1 MDEEGAV
8 ENLTRKTEKWK
19 KAKAKKVEKNEENRT
34 MGIEDA
40 QSISTMKAIEDVQM
54 SEKQDV
60 AELKGDHKRD
70 KRKKNKN
77 KETTDAEAEIK
88 KKGAREG
95 EFAGTY
101 SEDGSGDAMGNVERK
116 TKKREKKK
124 IKDERFERGNTVHVE
139 GNESEKLPEGE
150 SISRKKSHKEAKKER
165 KNQKALRN
173 RGDGDIE
180 KEGGKYGKGEGTG
193 SEHCKVNDMDLVER
207 KKRKREK
214 EKSKYD
220 KKSEAKLDSGTG
232 DDSRRTVDNENDSVK
247 VLGIFNEG
255 HVADSCVKAG
265 MKGKKKRAGKEYDEG
280 NSSSLQQQ
288 HMPEDVEG
296 NTLSNNYDGSVTKEH
311 ERKKKSKTADQ
322 QYSADN
328 DSNCLMCTDE
338 RQNNE
343 VVDAN
348 KGKKKKIEL
357 VENGSGAIGGNEV
370 EHANKGKKKQ
380 TKSAENGPD
389 DIRDNGLE
397 SGNKKKKKKTKLVEN
412 GSNDPT
418 PNKSN
423 KKVRFSGQDEVFPVP
438 GDLDTN
444 RGNYEEDDL
453 VRGKRFTREED
464 EIVKEAVFK
473 YIADHDLGDEGLDMV
488 LNCKKHPQLKGCW
501 KEIGS
506 AIPYRPYT
514 AIYYRAQVL
523 FRRSESRKWTQEE
536 YDEILKYQEEHGNQW
551 RALADELG
559 KHRWHVKDTWRRIKL
574 TNRKKGNWSQGEY
587 QELFD
592 LVNTDLQSK
601 VFEEKRSK
609 HGMLRDNICWTA
621 ISDQLST
628 RPQATCCLKWYKQL
642 TSPMV
647 AEGIWADT
655 DDYRLISALYSLD
668 ATCME
673 DVDWDNLVDN
683 RSGEICRKRWN
694 QMVLHIGKHGN
705 KSFAEQVEVLAQRYC
720 PHLLEAREAWDSKP
734 RVP

>member
-8 ENLTRKTEKWK
+8 DHLTRKMEKRN
-19 KAKAKKVEKNEENRT
+19 KAKTKKGEKNDKTST
-34 MGIEDA
+34 MGIEEA
-40 QSISTMKAIEDVQM
+40 QSISTIKAVEDVKM

-60 AELKGDHKRD
+60 AELKGGHKRD

-77 KETTDAEAEIK
+77 KETTDAEAEIE
-88 KKGAREG
+88 KGAREV
-95 EFAGTY
+95 ELTGTY

-124 IKDERFERGNTVHVE
+124 IKDERFERGNTEEVE
-139 GNESEKLPEGE
+139 GNESEKLPQGE
-150 SISRKKSHKEAKKER
+150 SISRTKSHKEAKKER

-173 RGDGDIE
+173 HEDGDIE
-180 KEGGKYGKGEGTG
+180 EEGGKDWKGAGTG
-193 SEHCKVNDMDLVER
+193 SEHCKVNDVDLIER

-247 VLGIFNEG
+247 VFGIFDEG
-255 HVADSCVKAG
+255 RIEGSCEKAG
-265 MKGKKKRAGKEYDEG
+265 MKGKKKRARKESDEG
-280 NSSSLQQQ
+280 NSSLLQQQ

-296 NTLSNNYDGSVTKEH
+296 NTLSNNYDGYVMKEH
-311 ERKKKSKTADQ
+311 ERKKKKHKTADQ

-328 DSNCLMCTDE
+328 DSSDLMLTDE
-338 RQNNE
+338 RRNNE

-348 KGKKKKIEL
+348 KGKKK
-357 VENGSGAIGGNEV
+357 
-370 EHANKGKKKQ
+370 H
-380 TKSAENGPD
+380 TKSVENGPD
-389 DIRDNGLE
+389 DTRDNGLE
-397 SGNKKKKKKTKLVEN
+397 SGYKKKEEKDQISRKW
-412 GSNDPT
+412 GND
-418 PNKSN
+418 
-423 KKVRFSGQDEVFPVP
+423 
-438 GDLDTN
+438 
-444 RGNYEEDDL
+444 EEEDL

-473 YIADHDLGDEGLDMV
+473 YIANHDLGDQGLDMV

-514 AIYYRAQVL
+514 ASYYRAQVL

-536 YDEILKYQEEHGNQW
+536 YDEILKYQEEH
-551 RALADELG
+551 
-559 KHRWHVKDTWRRIKL
+559 
-574 TNRKKGNWSQGEY
+574 
-587 QELFD
+587 
-592 LVNTDLQSK
+592 
-601 VFEEKRSK
+601 EKRSK

-621 ISDQLST
+621 ISDRLST
-628 RPQATCCLKWYKQL
+628 RPQASCCIKWYKQL

-647 AEGIWADT
+647 AEGVWADT

-673 DVDWDNLVDN
+673 DVDWDNLVDT
-683 RSGEICRKRWN
+683 RSGDICRKRWN
-694 QMVLHIGKHGN
+694 KWFCI
-705 KSFAEQVEVLAQRYC
+705 
-720 PHLLEAREAWDSKP
+720 
-734 RVP
+734 

>member
-8 ENLTRKTEKWK
+8 DHLTRKMEKRN
-19 KAKAKKVEKNEENRT
+19 KAKSKKGEKNDKSST
-34 MGIEDA
+34 MGIEEA
-40 QSISTMKAIEDVQM
+40 QSISTIKAVEDVKM

-60 AELKGDHKRD
+60 AELKGGHKRD

-77 KETTDAEAEIK
+77 KETTDAEAEIE
-88 KKGAREG
+88 KGAREV
-95 EFAGTY
+95 ELTGTY

-124 IKDERFERGNTVHVE
+124 IKDERFERGNTEEVE
-139 GNESEKLPEGE
+139 GNESEKQPQGE
-150 SISRKKSHKEAKKER
+150 SISRTKSHKEAKKER

-173 RGDGDIE
+173 HEDGDIE
-180 KEGGKYGKGEGTG
+180 EEEEKIGKEREQA
-193 SEHCKVNDMDLVER
+193 
-207 KKRKREK
+207 KRKREK
-214 EKSKYD
+214 DKSKYD

-247 VLGIFNEG
+247 VFGIFDEG
-255 HVADSCVKAG
+255 RIEGSCEKAG
-265 MKGKKKRAGKEYDEG
+265 MKGKKKRARKESDEG

-296 NTLSNNYDGSVTKEH
+296 NTLSNNYDAYVMKEH
-311 ERKKKSKTADQ
+311 ERKKKKHKTADQ

-328 DSNCLMCTDE
+328 NSSDLMLTDE

-348 KGKKKKIEL
+348 KGKKK
-357 VENGSGAIGGNEV
+357 
-370 EHANKGKKKQ
+370 H
-380 TKSAENGPD
+380 TKSVDNGPD
-389 DIRDNGLE
+389 DTRDNGLE
-397 SGNKKKKKKTKLVEN
+397 SGYKKKKKKTKLVEN
-412 GSNDPT
+412 GSNDT

-423 KKVRFSGQDEVFPVP
+423 KKVRFSGQDEVF
-438 GDLDTN
+438 L
-444 RGNYEEDDL
+444 YL
-453 VRGKRFTREED
+453 VIWIPIGGMMKKRILSGKRFTREED

-473 YIADHDLGDEGLDMV
+473 YIANHDLGDQGLDMV

-514 AIYYRAQVL
+514 ASYYRAQVL

-574 TNRKKGNWSQGEY
+574 TNRKKGQWSQGEY

-592 LVNTDLQSK
+592 LVNTDLQLR
-601 VFEEKRSK
+601 VLAEKRSK

-621 ISDQLST
+621 ISDRLST
-628 RPQATCCLKWYKQL
+628 RPQASCCIKWYKQL

-647 AEGIWADT
+647 AEGVWANT

-673 DVDWDNLVDN
+673 DVDWDNLVDT
-683 RSGEICRKRWN
+683 RSGDICRKRWN

-720 PHLLEAREAWDSKP
+720 HIFSRQERPGIANQEFLDVAICSYG
-734 RVP
+734 V